1 MSPLYR
7 KRNLDVSDLSDIK
20 VLSLYETWL
29 GFSETFKALV
39 EDRTDIR
46 DIEKLVP
53 MKGCL
58 QKAAAVVIASIETS
72 SNNYK
77 VAWKLLQEPYN
88 NKKLIIESHAKSL
101 MELQPVSKE
110 F

>member
-1 MSPLYR
+1 MYQ
-7 KRNLDVSDLSDIK
+7 KRNLDVSNVSDVEIP
-20 VLSLYETWL
+20 SLYETWL

-39 EDRTDIR
+39 DDRIDIR

-53 MKGCL
+53 LKGCL
-58 QKAAAVVIASIETS
+58 QKAAAEVIASIETS

-77 VAWKLLQEPYN
+77 ETWKLLQEPYN